1 MDPDP
6 SYISQILIVLFL
18 IIAHGFFASG
28 ELLVVS
34 KNKRKYHHNSEKN
47 NSRNSKKLTQ
57 MVSEPSKAIASM
69 EAGMILTEFLAA
81 CASFVYFYPLWRD
94 YLLSWNIPYPSVIAF
109 ITVIFVLAFL
119 MVIFGVYVPK
129 RIAMHYSESFASVAA
144 FPLLLF
150 IKIMKPFVIVTQKI
164 TILLSNILGISGT
177 KMEERITMEEIRTI
191 VDVGQEQ
198 GVINSL
204 EKEMIN
210 SVINFDNKYA
220 EDIMTARTEVFM
232 IDVESPIEEYVGEM
246 LELRYSRIP
255 VYEGDIDNIIGL
267 LYVKDYLLHAYQYG
281 FTKVNLRK
289 LIRPAYFIPERKGID
304 ELFLELQETRKHMA
318 VLIDEYGGFSG
329 VVTMEDILE
338 EIVGDI
344 DDEYDHDEP
353 DIRIID
359 SKNFYARG
367 SVSIKEINSKL
378 GTDFDENSDDFDTLG
393 GLLITEMGY
402 IPEEEEHKTI
412 EIMNA
417 RFFIHKIED
426 KRIMTV
432 RIELLDEENTEEEN
446 ENREESD

>member
-6 SYISQILIVLFL
+6 SYISRILIVLFL
-18 IIAHGFFASG
+18 IIAHGFFSSG
-28 ELLVVS
+28 EILVVS
-34 KNKRKYHHNSEKN
+34 KNKRKIYQNSEDH
-47 NSRNSKKLTQ
+47 SRNTKKLTQ

-69 EAGMILTEFLAA
+69 EAGMIFTEFLAA
-81 CASFVYFYPLWRD
+81 SAGLVFFYPLLRD
-94 YLLSWNIPYPSVIAF
+94 YLMSFSISYAQVIAF
-109 ITVIFVLAFL
+109 AAVIFVLAFF
-119 MVIFGVYVPK
+119 MVVFGVYIPK
-129 RIAMHYSESFASVAA
+129 RIALHYSESFAAVAA
-144 FPLLLF
+144 YPLLIF
-150 IKIMKPFVIVTQKI
+150 IKLMKPFVLVTQKI
-164 TILLSNILGISGT
+164 TLVLSNILGISGT

-191 VDVGQEQ
+191 IDVGQEQ
-198 GVINSL
+198 GVINNL
-204 EKEMIN
+204 EKEMID

-246 LELRYSRIP
+246 LELKYSRIP

-318 VLIDEYGGFSG
+318 ILIDEYGGFSG
-329 VVTMEDILE
+329 IVTMEDILE

-417 RFFIHKIED
+417 RFFIHRIED

-432 RIELLDEENTEEEN
+432 RIELLEDEESEEK
-446 ENREESD
+446 ESLEDID

>member
-6 SYISQILIVLFL
+6 SYISRILIVLFL
-18 IIAHGFFASG
+18 IIAHGFFSSG
-28 ELLVVS
+28 EILVVS
-34 KNKRKYHHNSEKN
+34 KNKRKIHQNSEDH
-47 NSRNSKKLTQ
+47 SRNTKKLTQ

-69 EAGMILTEFLAA
+69 EAGMIFTEFLAA
-81 CASFVYFYPLWRD
+81 SAALVFFYPLLRD
-94 YLLSWNIPYPSVIAF
+94 YLISFSISYAQIIAF
-109 ITVIFVLAFL
+109 VAVVFVLAFF
-119 MVIFGVYVPK
+119 MVIFGVYIPK
-129 RIAMHYSESFASVAA
+129 RIALHYSESFAAVAA
-144 FPLLLF
+144 YPLLVF
-150 IKIMKPFVIVTQKI
+150 IKFMKPFVLVTQKI
-164 TILLSNILGISGT
+164 TLVLSNILGISGT

-191 VDVGQEQ
+191 IDVGQEQ
-198 GVINSL
+198 GVINTL

-246 LELRYSRIP
+246 LELKYSRIP

-318 VLIDEYGGFSG
+318 ILIDEYGGFSG
-329 VVTMEDILE
+329 IVTMEDILE

-412 EIMNA
+412 EIMNV

-432 RIELLDEENTEEEN
+432 RIELLDDEGSEEKERLE
-446 ENREESD
+446 DID

>member
-1 MDPDP
+1 MDPEP
-6 SYISQILIVLFL
+6 GYISQILIILFL
-18 IIAHGFFASG
+18 IVLHGFFASG
-28 ELLVVS
+28 EILVVS
-34 KNKRKYHHNSEKN
+34 RNKRKFHHENQN
-47 NSRNSKKLTQ
+47 NKRTKKLTQ
-57 MVSEPSKAIASM
+57 MVSEPTRALASL
-69 EAGMILTEFLAA
+69 ETGMIITEFLAA
-81 CASFVYFYPLWRD
+81 SVVTVTFYPLLLN
-94 YLLSWNIPYPSVIAF
+94 YLSNWTLPYSNIIAF
-109 ITVIFVLAFL
+109 IISMFILAFL
-119 MVIFGVYVPK
+119 MVIFGIYIPK
-129 RIAMHYSESFASVAA
+129 RMAMHYSEGFAAIASY
-144 FPLLLF
+144 PLLFF
-150 IKIMKPFVIVTQKI
+150 IKILKPFYIVTHKI
-164 TILLSNILGISGT
+164 TVLISNILGISGA
-177 KMEERITMEEIRTI
+177 KMDERITMEEIRTI
-191 VDVGQEQ
+191 IDVGQEQ
-198 GVINSL
+198 GVINNL
-204 EKEMIN
+204 EKEMIS

-246 LELRYSRIP
+246 LELKYSRIP
-255 VYEGDIDNIIGL
+255 VYENDIDNIIGL

-304 ELFLELQETRKHMA
+304 ELFLELQESRKHMA
-318 VLIDEYGGFSG
+318 ILIDEYGGFSG
-329 VVTMEDILE
+329 IVTMEDILE

-378 GTDFDENSDDFDTLG
+378 GTEFDENSDDYDTLG

-412 EIMNA
+412 EIMNT
-417 RFFIHKIED
+417 RFSIHRIED

-432 RIELLDEENTEEEN
+432 RIELLDDEIEEETT
-446 ENREESD
+446 EDID

>member
-6 SYISQILIVLFL
+6 SYISRILIVLFL
-18 IIAHGFFASG
+18 IIAHGFFSSG
-28 ELLVVS
+28 EILVVS
-34 KNKRKYHHNSEKN
+34 KNKRKIHQNSEYH
-47 NSRNSKKLTQ
+47 SRNTKKLTQ

-69 EAGMILTEFLAA
+69 ESGMIFTEFLAA
-81 CASFVYFYPLWRD
+81 SAALVFFYPLLRD
-94 YLLSWNIPYPSVIAF
+94 YLISFSISYAQIIAF
-109 ITVIFVLAFL
+109 VAVVFVLAFF
-119 MVIFGVYVPK
+119 MVIFGVYIPK
-129 RIAMHYSESFASVAA
+129 RIALHYSESFAAVAA
-144 FPLLLF
+144 YPLLVF
-150 IKIMKPFVIVTQKI
+150 IKFMKPFVLVTQKI
-164 TILLSNILGISGT
+164 TLVLSNILGISGT

-191 VDVGQEQ
+191 IDVGQEQ
-198 GVINSL
+198 GVINTL

-246 LELRYSRIP
+246 LELKYSRIP

-318 VLIDEYGGFSG
+318 ILIDEYGGFSG
-329 VVTMEDILE
+329 IVTMEDILE

-412 EIMNA
+412 EIMNV

-432 RIELLDEENTEEEN
+432 RIELLNDEGSEEKERL
-446 ENREESD
+446 EDID